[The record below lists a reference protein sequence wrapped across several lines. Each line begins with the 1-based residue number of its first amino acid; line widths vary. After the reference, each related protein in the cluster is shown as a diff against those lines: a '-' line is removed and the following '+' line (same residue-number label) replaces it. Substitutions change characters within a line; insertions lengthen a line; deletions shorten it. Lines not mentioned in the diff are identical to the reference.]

1 MLIRYIG
8 KPLISLSWLDG
19 GFCGSL
25 FAKFY
30 MWLIPGLVPNLGPSP
45 DFILLALDMKDWK
58 FRHVPFQGG
67 ETEFRTMSSQIMVD
81 STSNGSLIV
90 TEVSPLAHRMRISRI
105 SNPFRIKPLYEMAFE
120 ACTDLMP
127 ELLKNPSLLR
137 LQNIYNSGGC
147 TLYS

>member
-1 MLIRYIG
+1 MKENDAIKSVRKIINQDLLVGWCLYVTQRKTAAWMSFVVQKESGHWRYKLQHCALVLCGMLIRYIG

-25 FAKFY
+25 LY
-30 MWLIPGLVPNLGPSP
+30 
-45 DFILLALDMKDWK
+45 
-58 FRHVPFQGG
+58 GG

-105 SNPFRIKPLYEMAFE
+105 SNLFQIKPLYEIAFE
-120 ACTDLMP
+120 A
-127 ELLKNPSLLR
+127 
-137 LQNIYNSGGC
+137 
-147 TLYS
+147 